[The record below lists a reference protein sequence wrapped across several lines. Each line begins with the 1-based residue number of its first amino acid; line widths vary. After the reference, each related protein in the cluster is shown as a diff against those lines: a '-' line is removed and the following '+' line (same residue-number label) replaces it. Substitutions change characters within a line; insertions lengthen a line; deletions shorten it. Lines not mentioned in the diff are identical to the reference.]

1 MASYRVR
8 QRRVKKREWAG
19 LIADYRS
26 SGLSAK
32 KWCAINHVDYDQLR
46 YRLYTSRVE
55 QPVQRVNDPQIPVL
69 ANMSIQPASPET
81 NGVGFTTGSFTK
93 ATTRWLPVEIQ
104 SETQPA
110 RWLPVEIQPEDRDSD
125 TGLLIRIGAACI
137 EVKAGFDPALLK
149 GVVEV
154 LSSC

>member
-1 MASYRVR
+1 MIFMASYRVR
-8 QRRVKKREWAG
+8 QRRVKQREWAG

-26 SGLSAK
+26 SGLGAK
-32 KWCAINHVDYDQLR
+32 KWCAVNHVSYDQLK

-69 ANMSIQPASPET
+69 ANTSIQPASPET

-93 ATTRWLPVEIQ
+93 AT
-104 SETQPA
+104 A
-110 RWLPVEIQPEDRDSD
+110 RWLPVEIQPENHDSD
-125 TGLLIRIGAACI
+125 PSLLIRIGAACI
-137 EVKAGFDPALLK
+137 EVKPGFDPALLK

>member
-32 KWCAINHVDYDQLR
+32 KWCAANHVDYDQLK
-46 YRLYTSRVE
+46 YRLYPSSVE
-55 QPVQRVNDPQIPVL
+55 PAAQP
-69 ANMSIQPASPET
+69 
-81 NGVGFTTGSFTK
+81 
-93 ATTRWLPVEIQ
+93 TRWLPVEI
-104 SETQPA
+104 SAPA
-110 RWLPVEIQPEDRDSD
+110 PMVYDEA
-125 TGLLIRIGAACI
+125 LLIRVGEACI
-137 EVKAGFDPALLK
+137 EVKPGFDPALLK
-149 GVVEV
+149 DVVRV